1 MIQWWVPGFSFCFI
15 YPRHEL
21 NKQETGT
28 YQGAQIRESPKW
40 RQSSPCPLYYPSM
53 PFPCPLYNLC
63 MPSLITHV
71 LPIFYD
77 PAIPFLRPLYA
88 LLMPPLWSLY
98 AFSMTSVHPLY
109 ALSCHLY
116 DLSCPLYVLSI
127 FYDLSM
133 PLLRPLYALSCPLYD
148 LSCPL
153 YGLYMSSLSSTT
165 SLCPLHALSTP
176 SLANKTRTEPLGMAS
191 YFRWWMFY
199 SSQTPQKK
207 TVAFLMPE
215 KAK

>member
-98 AFSMTSVHPLY
+98 
-109 ALSCHLY
+109 
-116 DLSCPLYVLSI
+116 
-127 FYDLSM
+127 DLSM
-133 PLLRPLYALSCPLYD
+133 NLLLPLYALSCPLYD

>member
-21 NKQETGT
+21 NKQDTGT

-63 MPSLITHV
+63 MPSLITH
-71 LPIFYD
+71 
-77 PAIPFLRPLYA
+77 
-88 LLMPPLWSLY
+88 
-98 AFSMTSVHPLY
+98 
-109 ALSCHLY
+109 
-116 DLSCPLYVLSI
+116 VLSI